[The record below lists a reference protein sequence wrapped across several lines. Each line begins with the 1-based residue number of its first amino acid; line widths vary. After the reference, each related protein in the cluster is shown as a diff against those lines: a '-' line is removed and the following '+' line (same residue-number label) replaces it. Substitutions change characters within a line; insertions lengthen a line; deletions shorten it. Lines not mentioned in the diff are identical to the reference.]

1 MEPTLVRY
9 RDVVPVEV
17 LPGVW
22 RRTLVWGERTMV
34 LENTFEAGAEM
45 AVHSHPHEQITY
57 LVSGEL
63 EMTVGE
69 EVHLLGPGDSLLIPS
84 AVPHGVM
91 AHKRTVVIDTFS
103 PPREEFK

>member
-9 RDVVPVEV
+9 RDVLPVEV

-22 RRTLVWGERTMV
+22 RRTLVWGE
-34 LENTFEAGAEM
+34 
-45 AVHSHPHEQITY
+45 HEQITY

-69 EVHLLGPGDSLLIPS
+69 EVHLMGPGDSLLIPS